1 MMIYLAMLEDED
13 EMERF
18 ENLYDKY
25 KKAVANI
32 SYSILKNEELTLDA
46 LDNVFMK
53 IAKGIKTLPSD
64 ESHER
69 SYIYAVAR
77 TTAIDIAR
85 KKKTPILHLNVDI
98 FSNSSAEDSPE
109 KILLRQELLNT
120 IINAIKQMEDKRRNI
135 LILRYVEDMK
145 ISDIAS
151 LLNLPENSVKSHI
164 KRGTAILRLSLRKK
178 LGNEV

>member
-1 MMIYLAMLEDED
+1 MIYLAMLEDED

-25 KKAVANI
+25 KTAVANI

-46 LDNVFMK
+46 LDNVFIK

-69 SYIYAVAR
+69 SYMYAVAR

-109 KILLRQELLNT
+109 KRLLRQELLNT
-120 IINAIKQMEDKRRNI
+120 IIKAIDKMEEKRRRI
-135 LILRYVEDMK
+135 LILRYVDDMK
-145 ISDIAS
+145 ISDIAR
-151 LLNLPENSVKSHI
+151 LLNIPEGSVKSHI
-164 KRGTAILRLSLRKK
+164 KRGIAILRLSMNQTLNK
-178 LGNEV
+178 EV